1 MRAGEL
7 PQKITPFL
15 FLLLLM
21 SFVFIEGMAEDNEK
35 AKARKR
41 KWFAKRY
48 ADPAFRVA
56 EAERKAAW
64 YEETEVRLKKR
75 LAKRQEKKGGLQK

>member
-1 MRAGEL
+1 MGEDI
-7 PQKITPFL
+7 Q
-15 FLLLLM
+15 
-21 SFVFIEGMAEDNEK
+21 K

-41 KWFAKRY
+41 KWWAKRY
-48 ADPAFRVA
+48 ADPAFRAA

-75 LAKRQEKKGGLQK
+75 LAKRLEKKEGVL